1 MRPIILGGLAAAL
14 SLSTIFSL
22 DGPAA
27 AASAVISTMPES
39 AICKEA
45 SPPVGLRCKPPV
57 ARTTESFKGRD
68 VAEAIG
74 AFGTPERMR
83 DLSSGARVLVWD
95 RSGIAIAEGGRVVK
109 QDECHL
115 QMAVVRSGIV
125 ADALLT
131 SESRSCA
138 RRFGLAG

>member
-1 MRPIILGGLAAAL
+1 MRPIILGGLAAAI
-14 SLSTIFSL
+14 SLSTTFSL
-22 DGPAA
+22 GGPAA
-27 AASAVISTMPES
+27 AAGAAIGIVPNS
-39 AICKEA
+39 AICRE
-45 SPPVGLRCKPPV
+45 SGPPVGLRCKPPV

-74 AFGTPERMR
+74 ALGAPERMR

-95 RSGIAIAEGGRVVK
+95 RSGIATAEGGRVVR
-109 QDECHL
+109 QDECLL